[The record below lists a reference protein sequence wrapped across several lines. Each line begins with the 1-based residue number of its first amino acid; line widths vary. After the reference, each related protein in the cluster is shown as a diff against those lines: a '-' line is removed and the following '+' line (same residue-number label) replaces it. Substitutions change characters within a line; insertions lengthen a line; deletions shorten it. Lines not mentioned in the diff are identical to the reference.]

1 MNNII
6 DSIKSAFLKLEEND
20 GVLFDCPE
28 EVAANYDQRKLH
40 EVCIN
45 HKLAIY
51 LEEFLFQELNPELQ
65 PLFTDI
71 EFNREGIN
79 FKELEYNGQERRV
92 RPDIIIH
99 NRKSGDEKRNILVVE
114 CKKDPANEDDIT
126 TDIQKIASFLTDPKY
141 NYDFGLQVLYSK
153 DGVTGSFFFKDGTNV
168 KSQKIL

>member
-1 MNNII
+1 MEKII
-6 DSIKSAFLKLEEND
+6 EAITLAFQKLKEND

-28 EVAANYDQRKLH
+28 EVAASYDQRKLH

-65 PLFTDI
+65 PLLTDI

-79 FKELEYNGQERRV
+79 FKELEYNGQEKRV

-99 NRKSGDEKRNILVVE
+99 NRKSGDDKINILVVE
-114 CKKDPANEDDIT
+114 CKKEPAKEDDKA
-126 TDIQKIASFLTDPKY
+126 TDRQKISAFLTDPKY

-153 DGVTGSFFFKDGTNV
+153 NCLTGSFFFKNGTEV
-168 KSQKIL
+168 KSQII